1 MNDDVPSDLWYDRMQ
16 TLGIFNLE
24 TKTFHSKCRD
34 VPIIFLMSE
43 RLNCDFCCCKYVKP
57 GGCDLKIDADR

>member
-1 MNDDVPSDLWYDRMQ
+1 MNDDVPNDLWYDRLQ

-34 VPIIFLMSE
+34 VPIIFLMFDY
-43 RLNCDFCCCKYVKP
+43 LKCDFCC
-57 GGCDLKIDADR
+57 